1 MVNLDYI
8 KVKRSEKLKT
18 INKNEKN
25 QIKEEIDENIDS
37 RKVNKQKEEIITEQ
51 YKDNINKKSNEK
63 NETNFEST
71 KIKYLLKCEL
81 TYMIDFT

>member
-1 MVNLDYI
+1 MVDLDYI

-63 NETNFEST
+63 NETNFESP